1 MIALVILEP
10 NSNYVKTFGLIAVVA
25 LRETTDII
33 SRSIYCDEKDP
44 ILNVYR
50 VFYSGCFE

>member
-10 NSNYVKTFGLIAVVA
+10 NSNYVKTFGLIAVFA

-33 SRSIYCDEKDP
+33 SRSIYCDEKDQ
-44 ILNVYR
+44 
-50 VFYSGCFE
+50 S

>member
-10 NSNYVKTFGLIAVVA
+10 ISNYVKTFGLIAVFA

-33 SRSIYCDEKDP
+33 SRSIYCDEKDQ
-44 ILNVYR
+44 
-50 VFYSGCFE
+50 S